1 MKKFFALLVFGLIV
15 LNVSAQQMEGLLFH
29 PAGEPKT
36 LQELAVIMLASETST
51 VVSATTVPTPITPR
65 DKFIGWLITIIL
77 CLAMIVPLSIR
88 VIKNCKEYKKQN
100 KRDRKSEHFD
110 SPGVLKR

>member
-1 MKKFFALLVFGLIV
+1 MKKFFVLLIFGLMAF
-15 LNVSAQQMEGLLFH
+15 NVSAQQMDLPFR
-29 PAGEPKT
+29 PIGEPEN
-36 LQELAVIMLASETST
+36 LQELAVIMIVSETST

-88 VIKNCKEYKKQN
+88 VIKNYKEYKKQN